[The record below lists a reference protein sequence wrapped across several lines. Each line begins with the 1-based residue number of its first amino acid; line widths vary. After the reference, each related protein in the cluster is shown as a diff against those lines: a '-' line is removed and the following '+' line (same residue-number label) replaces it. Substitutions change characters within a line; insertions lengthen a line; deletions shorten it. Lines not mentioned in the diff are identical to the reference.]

1 MLSTSR
7 RLAVVLGAILMAA
20 QAAAWSDDG
29 EPVATPDFETGLV
42 LKNAA
47 GDEAREFK
55 SGEAITLVVTIRNR
69 TGERR
74 TLTLP
79 SSQTHDCLV
88 YTADHKEVWRHS
100 LGQMFAQVIIEQT
113 LEPGESRTYTAT
125 WNQADAKGKP
135 VPPGKYEAV
144 GLVPARAPG
153 CRSDAVSF
161 TIRPGLRKA
170 RQAGGLR
177 EAGDPGEA
185 GHPREVRAGVTWDF
199 PARRALQRPR
209 RTPLPLQLG
218 LRRQN

>member
-1 MLSTSR
+1 MPWTSR
-7 RLAVVLGAILMAA
+7 RLAVVLVIFLAA
-20 QAAAWSDDG
+20 PAAACSADG

-47 GDEAREFK
+47 GKEAREFN
-55 SGEAITLVVTIRNR
+55 SGEPITLVVTIRNR
-69 TGERR
+69 TDWRR

-100 LGQMFAQVIIEQT
+100 LGQMFAQVIIELT

-125 WNQADAKGKP
+125 WKQTDANGKP

-144 GLVPARAPG
+144 GLVPGRAPG

-161 TIRPGLRKA
+161 TIRPAAKKPTG
-170 RQAGGLR
+170 
-177 EAGDPGEA
+177 P
-185 GHPREVRAGVTWDF
+185 
-199 PARRALQRPR
+199 
-209 RTPLPLQLG
+209 
-218 LRRQN
+218 